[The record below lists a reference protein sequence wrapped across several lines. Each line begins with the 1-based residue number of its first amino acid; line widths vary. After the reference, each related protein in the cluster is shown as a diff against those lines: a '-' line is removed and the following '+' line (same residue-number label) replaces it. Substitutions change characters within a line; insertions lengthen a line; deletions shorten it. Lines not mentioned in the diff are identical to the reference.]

1 MSDFTQL
8 PLSLSYRKAFGRK
21 DFIVAPCN
29 LEAVAWIDKWPNWPT
44 PAVLIY
50 GEHGAGKSHL
60 GSIFSEY
67 KINASD
73 LTDDFLPF
81 FQKKIV
87 VEDLENLTSEVSL
100 FHLFNFIRDLG
111 GSLLLTAKTVPE
123 FKLPDLQSR
132 IQAIPK
138 APITIP
144 DENFVFQCL
153 SQAFKERQILVDD
166 SVLNYAVRHME
177 RSFNTIQRVIQTADA
192 LSLAEN
198 RKITIPV
205 IKATLEQ
212 IGDSTCDSCQN

>member
-1 MSDFTQL
+1 MSDFKQL
-8 PLSLSYRKAFGRK
+8 PLSLSYRKAFGRT

-29 LEAVAWIDKWPNWPT
+29 LEAVSWVDKWPKWPL

-50 GEHGAGKSHL
+50 GEHGAGKTHL
-60 GSIFSEY
+60 GSIFSEH
-67 KINASD
+67 KINAFD

-87 VEDLENLTSEVSL
+87 VEDLENLKSEVAL

-111 GSLLLTAKTVPE
+111 GSLLLTAKTIPQ
-123 FKLPDLQSR
+123 FNLPDLQSR

-144 DENFVFQCL
+144 DENFVFQFL
-153 SQAFKERQILVDD
+153 QHAFKERQILVDD
-166 SVLNYAVRHME
+166 SVLNYAVRHIE
-177 RSFNTIQRVIQTADA
+177 RSFNVIQRVIQTADA
-192 LSLAEN
+192 LSLSEN

-205 IKATLEQ
+205 MKATLEQ
-212 IGDSTCDSCQN
+212 IGGSA

>member
-1 MSDFTQL
+1 MSHFIQL

-29 LEAVAWIDKWPNWPT
+29 LEAVSWIDKWPNWPT
-44 PAVLIY
+44 PALLIY
-50 GEHGAGKSHL
+50 GESGAGKTHL
-60 GSIFSEY
+60 SSIFSEY
-67 KINASD
+67 KINASE

-87 VEDLENLTSEVSL
+87 VEDLENLASEVAL

-111 GSLLLTAKTVPE
+111 GSLLLTAKSIPN
-123 FKLPDLQSR
+123 FSLPDLQSR

-144 DENFVFQCL
+144 DENFVFQFL
-153 SQAFKERQILVDD
+153 SLSFKERHVLVDD

-177 RSFNTIQRVIQTADA
+177 RSFDTIQRVIQTADT

-205 IKATLEQ
+205 MKTTLEQ